1 MLLVCLGIKQLVDA
15 WLMLKIYYNS
25 RGVVR
30 GGAKAAFQILG
41 KRCAFIAVLKLKND
55 VLKRLRN

>member
-30 GGAKAAFQILG
+30 GGAKAAFQILA
-41 KRCAFIAVLKLKND
+41 KRCVFIAVLKLKND
-55 VLKRLRN
+55 VLKSLRN